1 MNGRLYEKING
12 VFSGFA
18 GRNNYRMRRKIKGRL
33 MFFLS
38 FLAAFV
44 GVTCLFSILYSL
56 IKTGLAG
63 MSLALFTDDAAP
75 PWLENEGGMRHAFIG
90 QLILT
95 GVGSLI
101 GIPVGVLGGVY
112 LAEYGNRSRF
122 GKIVSGLADVSVSV
136 PTIIV
141 GTFVYSF
148 LVQPFGGFNGWAGA
162 IALAII
168 ILPLVMRTTEDALRL
183 IPWTMREA
191 AFALGAP
198 YYKVI
203 KDVVL
208 KSAFSAVFTGV
219 SLAVSRIAGETAPVL
234 FTSFN
239 NNYLSADMSAPMPS
253 LTVTVFQYAGSPYE
267 KWVLSAWAS
276 ALVMTVFILLLNVIL
291 KRMMKRRK
299 FS

>member
-1 MNGRLYEKING
+1 
-12 VFSGFA
+12 
-18 GRNNYRMRRKIKGRL
+18 
-33 MFFLS
+33 
-38 FLAAFV
+38 
-44 GVTCLFSILYSL
+44 
-56 IKTGLAG
+56 

-95 GVGSLI
+95 GVGSFI

-219 SLAVSRIAGETAPVL
+219 SLAVSRIAGETAPLL